1 MKMRLGKP
9 ALNNFKVYVYVY
21 RKTLHW
27 EQINWICDI
36 WITGWP
42 IQNLLHIYKVEQA
55 AIIPRLLF
63 TFIAHKLQEHLLG
76 TFMLS

>member
-9 ALNNFKVYVYVY
+9 ALNNFKVYVY

-27 EQINWICDI
+27 EQTNWTCDI